1 MIGWR
6 AYQKLLDTG
15 KYKRISTKPARFFH
29 SRAQFTIV
37 ASDGEL
43 LEKPLPQLARKMQIA
58 GKLSGLRGSHG
69 K

>member
-15 KYKRISTKPARFFH
+15 KYKRISTKPGEVLPIRG
-29 SRAQFTIV
+29 AQFTIV

-43 LEKPLPQLARKMQIA
+43 LENHSPQLARKMQIA
-58 GKLSGLRGSHG
+58 GS
-69 K
+69 